1 MGASLSKSRP
11 RETQVYPSVSSTVFQ
26 GIACV
31 QLDEDEWWLVADM
44 QTACTPEG
52 NSPML
57 TECLV
62 ASLLIPIGMPIMV
75 ALQLYTQRRELQTPG
90 IVNTKRRGGWVE
102 GGRGLRVCY
111 YSPPQGQLYSV
122 RQH

>member
-1 MGASLSKSRP
+1 MPPSASRGP

-31 QLDEDEWWLVADM
+31 QLDEHEWWLVADM

-52 NSPML
+52 QSPML
-57 TECLV
+57 AECLV

-75 ALQLYTQRRELQTPG
+75 ALQLYSQRRELQDYMYAATLAQPQCKSHLCSTRGTTLCNTPE
-90 IVNTKRRGGWVE
+90 VA
-102 GGRGLRVCY
+102 
-111 YSPPQGQLYSV
+111 
-122 RQH
+122 

>member
-1 MGASLSKSRP
+1 MPPSASRGP

-52 NSPML
+52 QSPML
-57 TECLV
+57 AECLV

-75 ALQLYTQRRELQTPG
+75 ALQLYSQRRELQTPG
-90 IVNTKRRGGWVE
+90 TLNTKNM
-102 GGRGLRVCY
+102 GGRGVPSSRTSILSRTA
-111 YSPPQGQLYSV
+111 
-122 RQH
+122 